1 MMRTQGRIRPVQTL
15 SSTFSVFEASLV
27 LERRWWQSVLIAFPR
42 WKGDGCMKDT
52 DHPIRHPRVHLAFEQ
67 LPEGE
72 PGEDCRNY
80 PLHFQNCHFFT
91 RHSANAISSQAFA
104 KRSFAKVTAQKRSS
118 RAGASPLFC
127 GRSAQKF
134 SGVALT
140 LGGTSRRRFA

>member
-1 MMRTQGRIRPVQTL
+1 MVGIGIETRKMMRTQGRIRPVQTL

-72 PGEDCRNY
+72 
-80 PLHFQNCHFFT
+80 
-91 RHSANAISSQAFA
+91 AFA
-104 KRSFAKVTAQKRSS
+104 HGSLAKVTRGSLQPTKRFVPVFCPGISPDS
-118 RAGASPLFC
+118 REI
-127 GRSAQKF
+127 R
-134 SGVALT
+134 
-140 LGGTSRRRFA
+140 

>member
-1 MMRTQGRIRPVQTL
+1 MVGIGIETRKMMRTQGRIRPVQTL

-72 PGEDCRNY
+72 AVAHGETVSLAAEWHRVGLERPHFCTRFPGQSDSWVAPAHKEIR
-80 PLHFQNCHFFT
+80 
-91 RHSANAISSQAFA
+91 
-104 KRSFAKVTAQKRSS
+104 
-118 RAGASPLFC
+118 
-127 GRSAQKF
+127 
-134 SGVALT
+134 SGVLPRYLA
-140 LGGTSRRRFA
+140 GF